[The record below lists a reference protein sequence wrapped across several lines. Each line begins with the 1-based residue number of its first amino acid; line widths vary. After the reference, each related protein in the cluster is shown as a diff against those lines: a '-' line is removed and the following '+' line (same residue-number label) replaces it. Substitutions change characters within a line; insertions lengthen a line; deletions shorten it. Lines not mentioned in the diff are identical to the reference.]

1 MSRIRT
7 IKPGFFRSKSLAACS
22 PHARLLFAGLW
33 TEADDEGRGVAEPR
47 ILAAALFPWD
57 APSDD
62 TVQGWLDELAP
73 EHITL
78 YEVRDTRY
86 FQVVRWHEHQ
96 AAAYRRGT
104 SSLPEPPP
112 NTPPHDSA
120 RADVQMSAGQDKT
133 GREGKGTDK
142 TPAHLV
148 DNSGSVVSRC
158 LDLYAEHVTASA
170 SNVKNPDT
178 YKAGVVTKAKAEHGQ
193 QLRQYL
199 EARPNATAE
208 ELACHVLG
216 LPLGIPQSPRSDAW
230 YADPHCMICG
240 GDGHASFEQDER
252 SYFGPCPCR
261 QDTPYLADVIE
272 LRRESA

>member
-1 MSRIRT
+1 MGRIRT

-47 ILAAALFPWD
+47 ILATALFPWD

-78 YEVRDTRY
+78 YDVRGTCY

-96 AAAYRRGT
+96 AAAYRRGS

-120 RADVQMSAGQDKT
+120 RNGVQMSAGQDKT

-142 TPAHLV
+142 TPAPSV
-148 DNSGSVVSRC
+148 DNSGGVVGRC
-158 LDLYAEHVTASA
+158 LDLYAEHVTTNAA
-170 SNVKNPDT
+170 NVKNHAT
-178 YKAGVVTKAKAEHGQ
+178 YKAGVVSKAKTEHGMA
-193 QLRQYL
+193 LRVYL
-199 EARPNATAE
+199 EVRPNATAE

-216 LPLGIPQSPRSDAW
+216 MALDVPQSDRADAW
-230 YADPHCMICG
+230 YADPHCTTCD
-240 GDGHASFEQDER
+240 GDGFANTEQDDR
-252 SYFGPCPCR
+252 SYYGPCPCR
-261 QDTPYLADVIE
+261 RDTPYLADVIE
-272 LRRESA
+272 LRRDTA